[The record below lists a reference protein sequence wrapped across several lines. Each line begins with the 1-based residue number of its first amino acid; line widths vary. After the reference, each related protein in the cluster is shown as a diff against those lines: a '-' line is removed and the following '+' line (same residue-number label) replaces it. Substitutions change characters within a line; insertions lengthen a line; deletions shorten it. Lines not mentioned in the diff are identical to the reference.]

1 MRIAAYNVE
10 NLFRRIKAFNDDDA
24 ETHQALLDAHAEIN
38 RLFEKPVYDAADKA
52 RILALLDALGVLRAD
67 EGKFV
72 WLRRIRGKLLHRPR
86 DGTPSVV
93 ADGRDDWVGW
103 VELKTEAVDELAIRH
118 TAMVIAAAKPDILA
132 FVEVENRPTLR
143 EFRDYILDPVQA
155 GLFPSLM
162 LIDGNDDRGIDVGI
176 ALAPGYRIVRMLSH
190 VDDLWQGEPLYSRD
204 APEYLVETPS
214 GARLAVLP
222 NHFKSKFGGNDRKS
236 RDKRAAQATG
246 VAEIYRRL
254 IAEGIENVVVLG
266 DLNDT
271 PASEELA
278 PLLRDTDL
286 REVSDHPGFTEFAYD
301 ATTGGRGIGTYG
313 TGSDANKI
321 DYILLS
327 PALWAR
333 MTKGGLERQ
342 GVWTPSKRWPTFASM
357 EREHQ
362 AASDHHLIWADLAI

>member
-10 NLFRRIKAFNDDDA
+10 NLFRRIKAFNDADPTA
-24 ETHQALLDAHAEIN
+24 HQQLLDAHAEIN
-38 RLFEKPVYDAADKA
+38 RLFEKPVYDAADKD
-52 RILALLDALGVLRAD
+52 RILALLETLGVLRAD
-67 EGKFV
+67 QGKFV

-86 DGTPSVV
+86 GGAPFVV
-93 ADGRDDWVGW
+93 AEGRVDWVGW

-143 EFRDYILDPVQA
+143 EFRDYILDPVQP

-162 LIDGNDDRGIDVGI
+162 LIDGNDDRGIDVGV
-176 ALAPGYRIVRMLSH
+176 ALAPGYRIARMVSH
-190 VDDLWQGEPLYSRD
+190 VDDQWQDAPLFSRD

-214 GARLAVLP
+214 GAQVAVLP
-222 NHFKSKFGGNDRKS
+222 NHFKSKFGGNDQRS
-236 RDKRAAQATG
+236 RDRRRAQAEG
-246 VAEIYRRL
+246 VAGIYRRL
-254 IAEGIENVVVLG
+254 TGEGIENVVILG

-271 PASEELA
+271 PDSDELA

-286 REVSDHPGFTEFAYD
+286 REVSDHPGFTEFTFNASI
-301 ATTGGRGIGTYG
+301 GGRGIGTFD
-313 TGSDANKI
+313 TGSDGHKI

-327 PALWAR
+327 PALWER

-342 GVWTPSKRWPTFASM
+342 GVWTPSKRWPTFPTM
-357 EREHQ
+357 EREHH
-362 AASDHHLIWADLAI
+362 AASDHHLIWADLDV